1 MPQPDVHP
9 LPGREIVVPA
19 GASRDGRSVG
29 ALRLHVVEH
38 GAPSR
43 DGKALPLL
51 MLHGLPAT
59 SYLWRDVA
67 RDLEHDRLCVMP
79 DLAGCGESE
88 RPSSSGESSGQAT
101 GHASEGSR
109 LEDQAS
115 LLLRL
120 LDQLGLERV
129 AVLGAD
135 LGGTVA
141 VQLAARARDR
151 VAALALVGTPLHPLL
166 WPTTPVVPLLV
177 PAVGEAL
184 LAALRARPR
193 LGRRVVARALGAR
206 LPDRELD
213 RYLAALRSREDAA
226 AFLRLVRAVD
236 LRPAERAWEQLC
248 ADPLPTLVLWGTED
262 ALRSPAYGR
271 RLVAEMPGA
280 IWAPVAGAGHL
291 LPAER
296 PERVAEEVAGFLA
309 EL

>member
-1 MPQPDVHP
+1 MPPPDAHP

-19 GASRDGRSVG
+19 AALRNGTGAG

-38 GAPSR
+38 GAPSA
-43 DGKALPLL
+43 DGTTLPLL
-51 MLHGLPAT
+51 MLHGLPGT

-67 RDLEHDRLCVMP
+67 RDLERDRLCVMP

-88 RPSSSGESSGQAT
+88 RPQVSGGTAT
-101 GHASEGSR
+101 GYR

-120 LDQLGLERV
+120 LDRLGLERV

-141 VQLAARARDR
+141 VQLAALARDR
-151 VAALALVGTPLHPLL
+151 VAALALVGAPMHPLL
-166 WPTTPVVPLLV
+166 WPTPPVVPLLV
-177 PAVGEAL
+177 PGVGEAL
-184 LAALRARPR
+184 FAGLRRRPQ
-193 LGRRVVARALGAR
+193 LGRRVVARALGAQ
-206 LPDRELD
+206 LTDRELD
-213 RYLAALRSREDAA
+213 RYLAALRTRDAAA

-236 LRPAERAWEQLC
+236 LRPAERAWQQLC
-248 ADPLPTLVLWGTED
+248 ADPLPTIVLWGSAD

-271 RLVAEMPGA
+271 RLASEMPGA
-280 IWAPVAGAGHL
+280 VWAPVAQAGHL

-309 EL
+309 ELRL

>member
-9 LPGREIVVPA
+9 LPGREIIVPA
-19 GASRDGRSVG
+19 GTDSDGQFAG

-38 GAPSR
+38 GAASR
-43 DGKALPLL
+43 NGESLPLL

-79 DLAGCGESE
+79 DLPGCGESE
-88 RPSSSGESSGQAT
+88 RPQSTRVSVSAGY
-101 GHASEGSR
+101 R

-120 LDQLGLERV
+120 LDQLGLQQV

-135 LGGTVA
+135 LGGSVA
-141 VQLAARARDR
+141 VELTARARDR

-166 WPTTPVVPLLV
+166 WPTPPVVPLLV
-177 PAVGEAL
+177 PGVGEAL

-236 LRPAERAWEQLC
+236 LRPAERAWQQLC
-248 ADPLPTLVLWGTED
+248 ADPLPTLVLWGTD
-262 ALRSPAYGR
+262 DTLRSPAYGR

-280 IWAPVAGAGHL
+280 VWAPVTGAGHL